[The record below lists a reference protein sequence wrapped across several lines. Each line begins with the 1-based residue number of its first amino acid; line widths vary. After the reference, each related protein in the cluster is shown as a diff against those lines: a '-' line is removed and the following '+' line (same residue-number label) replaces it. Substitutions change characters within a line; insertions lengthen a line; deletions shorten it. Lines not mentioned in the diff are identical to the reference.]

1 VPPSRSA
8 FDGRSVRANDG
19 VISRLVDTLAA
30 DPGTEP
36 RSPLQVDLVE
46 MLQALRGAEH
56 DLFEM
61 VPAERREVGSSLG
74 DWSVK
79 DVRAHMAAWRA
90 IEARRLEV
98 AVGSERMVADGDPAS
113 DDPVDDSNAILQAR
127 YADWSWEAVARES
140 DTSIDAL
147 VDVIGRSSTEML
159 CECDGTF
166 AGIGANGVNH
176 AMGHLPEVAA
186 ISGGGDRFGEFA
198 GEIEAILLRNHLMPR
213 DSGVI
218 LYNVACAR
226 ALSGKLDEARR
237 LLRAAF
243 TRRGD
248 LLKSAMEDP
257 DLAALGGELAT
268 LAPGATVL

>member
-1 VPPSRSA
+1 
-8 FDGRSVRANDG
+8 
-19 VISRLVDTLAA
+19 VDSLAL

-36 RSPLQVDLVE
+36 RTPLQVDLVE
-46 MLQALRGAEH
+46 MLHALRSAER

-61 VPAERREVGSSLG
+61 VPAERREAGSSIG

-98 AVGSERMVADGDPAS
+98 AAGSEGSVAEGDPAT
-113 DDPVDDSNAILQAR
+113 DDPVDDSNAVLHAR
-127 YADWSWEAVARES
+127 YADWPWEAVAREA
-140 DTSIDAL
+140 DASIDAL

-176 AMGHLPEVAA
+176 AMGHLPEIAA
-186 ISGGGDRFGEFA
+186 ISGGGERFGAFV

-226 ALSGKLDEARR
+226 ALSGELDEARR

-248 LLKSAMEDP
+248 LLESAMEDP
-257 DLAALGGELAT
+257 DLAALGGEMAE
-268 LAPGATVL
+268 LAPGATGL

>member
-1 VPPSRSA
+1 VA
-8 FDGRSVRANDG
+8 
-19 VISRLVDTLAA
+19 TLAA

-46 MLQALRGAEH
+46 LLQGLRGAEH

-61 VPAERREVGSSLG
+61 VPAERREADSSIG

-79 DVRAHMAAWRA
+79 DVRAHMGAWRA

-98 AVGSERMVADGDPAS
+98 AAGSEGSVTEGDPAP
-113 DDPVDDSNAILQAR
+113 DDPVDDSNAVLHAR
-127 YADWSWEAVARES
+127 YANWPWEAVAREA
-140 DTSIDAL
+140 DASIDAL

-176 AMGHLPEVAA
+176 AMGHLPEIAA
-186 ISGGGDRFGEFA
+186 ISGGGARFGEFV

-226 ALSGKLDEARR
+226 ALSGELDEARR

-248 LLKSAMEDP
+248 LLESAMEDP
-257 DLAALGGELAT
+257 DLAALGGELAA
-268 LAPGATVL
+268 LAPGATGL

>member
-1 VPPSRSA
+1 MDS
-8 FDGRSVRANDG
+8 
-19 VISRLVDTLAA
+19 LAV

-46 MLQALRGAEH
+46 MLQALGAAERV
-56 DLFEM
+56 LFEM
-61 VPAERREVGSSLG
+61 VPAERREAARSIG

-90 IEARRLEV
+90 IEARRLE
-98 AVGSERMVADGDPAS
+98 AAATQERPGHD
-113 DDPVDDSNAILQAR
+113 DDPGTDDAVDDSNAVLHAR
-127 YADWSWEAVARES
+127 YADWSWDAVAREA
-140 DTSIDAL
+140 DASIDAL
-147 VDVIGRSSTEML
+147 VEVISRSSTEML

-176 AMGHLPEVAA
+176 AMGHLPDVATL
-186 ISGGGDRFGEFA
+186 GGGGEQFGEFVQ
-198 GEIEAILLRNHLMPR
+198 EIEAVLGRNHLMPR

-226 ALSGKLDEARR
+226 ALSGDLDEARR

-243 TRRGD
+243 SRRAD
-248 LLKSAMEDP
+248 LLESAMEDP
-257 DLAALGGELAT
+257 DLAALGGDLSA
-268 LAPGATVL
+268 LAPGAAV

>member
-1 VPPSRSA
+1 
-8 FDGRSVRANDG
+8 
-19 VISRLVDTLAA
+19 VDTLAA

-61 VPAERREVGSSLG
+61 VPAERREVADTLG

-98 AVGSERMVADGDPAS
+98 AAGSERAVAGGDPAT

-226 ALSGKLDEARR
+226 VLSGELDEARR

-243 TRRGD
+243 SRRGD
-248 LLKSAMEDP
+248 LLESAMEDP

-268 LAPGATVL
+268 MAPGATGL

>member
-1 VPPSRSA
+1 
-8 FDGRSVRANDG
+8 
-19 VISRLVDTLAA
+19 VDTLAV

-36 RSPLQVDLVE
+36 RIPLQVDLVE
-46 MLQALRGAEH
+46 MLHALRNAER

-61 VPAERREVGSSLG
+61 VPAERREAESSIG

-79 DVRAHMAAWRA
+79 DVRAHMAAWRS

-98 AVGSERMVADGDPAS
+98 AAGNERTVADGDPAT
-113 DDPVDDSNAILQAR
+113 DDPVDDSNAVLHAR
-127 YADWSWEAVARES
+127 YADWPWEAVAREA
-140 DTSIDAL
+140 DASIDAL

-176 AMGHLPEVAA
+176 AMGHLPEIAA
-186 ISGGGDRFGEFA
+186 LSGGGGERFGEFV

-226 ALSGKLDEARR
+226 ALSGELDEALR
-237 LLRAAF
+237 LLRSAF

-248 LLKSAMEDP
+248 LLESAIEDP
-257 DLAALGGELAT
+257 DLAALAAELAAM
-268 LAPGATVL
+268 APGATGL